1 MESTCIILVVDDDPV
16 MLELLSDVLH
26 RDGHTVL
33 TAQNGQEA
41 IRICRDQQVEVMV
54 LDYMMPN
61 LSGEDVVRAVRQFEP
76 DIQIIIQTAVD
87 TLPARRMLQQL
98 EIQGFHHKG
107 GNLSGLLMWIDVAI
121 KNYEQIRNRR
131 DLEQSLLVL
140 GLAMEARDLETAGHT
155 QRVVEM
161 AERMGRHF
169 GLNRR
174 RLSALRQGAYL
185 HDLGK
190 LCIPDEILLKPGKL
204 DASQWQ
210 IMKTH
215 AALGH
220 ELASSI
226 PTIKPEALDVI
237 RFHHERWDGSGYPD
251 QLRAEAIPQLARIFA
266 ICDVFD
272 ALISPRIYKPAWIE
286 YDAIQEIYDQ
296 RGRQFD
302 PEVTSAFVS
311 LWSKGAF
318 AELRA
323 TSAQPPATASSL
335 FPPTGTVDASWL
347 LGDTARHCVVN
358 AARKP
363 LQREETI

>member
-1 MESTCIILVVDDDPV
+1 
-16 MLELLSDVLH
+16 MLELLSDVLG
-26 RDGHTVL
+26 RDGHNVL
-33 TAQNGQEA
+33 TALSGQEA
-41 IRICRDQQVEVMV
+41 INICRDQQVEVMV
-54 LDYMMPN
+54 LDYMMPQV
-61 LSGEDVVRAVRQFEP
+61 SGEDVVHAVRQFEP
-76 DIQIIIQTAVD
+76 DIQIIIQTAAD
-87 TLPARRMLQQL
+87 TLPARKMLQEL
-98 EIQGFHHKG
+98 EIQGFHHKS
-107 GNLSGLLMWIDVAI
+107 GNLSSLLMWIDVAI

-155 QRVVEM
+155 QRVVQM
-161 AERMGRHF
+161 ADRMGRHF

-226 PTIKPEALDVI
+226 STIKPEALDVI
-237 RFHHERWDGSGYPD
+237 RFHHERWDGTGYPD
-251 QLRAEAIPQLARIFA
+251 NLRGEAIPLLARIFA

-272 ALISPRIYKPAWIE
+272 ALISPRIYKPAWLE
-286 YDAIQEIYDQ
+286 YDAIQEIYEQ
-296 RGRQFD
+296 RGKQFD
-302 PEVTSAFVS
+302 PEVTIAFVS
-311 LWSKGAF
+311 LWSKGIF
-318 AELRA
+318 EDLQPLAEEQR
-323 TSAQPPATASSL
+323 ATASPLFASTHTTDPTLLPAKAAQHRGSSL
-335 FPPTGTVDASWL
+335 SVSTPFASS
-347 LGDTARHCVVN
+347 
-358 AARKP
+358 
-363 LQREETI
+363 

>member
-1 MESTCIILVVDDDPV
+1 MDSSCAILVVDDDPIV
-16 MLELLSDVLH
+16 LELLTDVLS

-33 TAQNGQEA
+33 TALSGQEA
-41 IRICRDQQVEVMV
+41 IRICQEQQVEVMI
-54 LDYMMPN
+54 LDYMMPH

-76 DIQIIIQTAVD
+76 DIQIILQTAVD
-87 TLPARRMLQQL
+87 TLPARRMLQEL

-107 GNLSGLLMWIDVAI
+107 NNLSGLLMWVDVAI

-155 QRVVEM
+155 KRVVEM
-161 AERMGRHF
+161 AELMGRHF

-204 DASQWQ
+204 SASQWQ

-237 RFHHERWDGSGYPD
+237 RSHHERWDGKGYPD
-251 QLRAEAIPQLARIFA
+251 QLSKEAIPLLARIFA

-272 ALISPRIYKPAWIE
+272 ALISSRIYKPAWLE
-286 YDAIQEIYDQ
+286 SDAIQEIYGQ
-296 RGRQFD
+296 HGKQFD
-302 PEVTSAFVS
+302 PEVTSAFIS

-318 AELRA
+318 DQLHEH
-323 TSAQPPATASSL
+323 TSQPKATASSL
-335 FPPTGTVDASWL
+335 FAPVLSADATQPL
-347 LGDTARHCVVN
+347 AEVIRHRN
-358 AARKP
+358 LAMSQSTFPR
-363 LQREETI
+363 